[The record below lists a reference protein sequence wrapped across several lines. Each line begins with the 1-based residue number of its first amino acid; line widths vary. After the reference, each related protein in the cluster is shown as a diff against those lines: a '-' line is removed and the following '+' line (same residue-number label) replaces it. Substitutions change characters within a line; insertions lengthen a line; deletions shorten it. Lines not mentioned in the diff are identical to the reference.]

1 MESYRDILDQHD
13 DTALSSPELWEHA
26 GFWVRLA
33 ALVIDGIILYI
44 LRTIISFSILAT
56 ADPNSL
62 LFSVWLSVI
71 VNSLVVLLYYIL
83 LESGKNQA
91 TLGKMALG
99 IRVVDQ
105 RGERITVLRAIARYF
120 ARILSTLTLLIGYF
134 MAGFTQNKQALHDLI
149 CSTYVIRR

>member
-71 VNSLVVLLYYIL
+71 VNSVVVLLYYVL

>member
-13 DTALSSPELWEHA
+13 DTALSSPELWDHA